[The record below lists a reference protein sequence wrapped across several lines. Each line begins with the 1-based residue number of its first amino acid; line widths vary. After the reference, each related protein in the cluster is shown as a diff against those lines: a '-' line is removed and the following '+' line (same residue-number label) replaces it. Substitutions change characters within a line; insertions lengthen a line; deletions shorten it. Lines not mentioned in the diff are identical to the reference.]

1 MDVPPQADVATL
13 PEYPTKTTADRKGL
27 YKASSTSSEEIAQPV
42 EIELLKEPPTST
54 GEIDLSQDTRYKRTK
69 KPPYDLFATWL
80 EDGRHKVGNSIQS
93 YIEMQ
98 ENLREYLEKTEEEIT
113 SLEKQSEV
121 KIKEGKGLPICWK
134 ILNIC
139 TRHQL
144 CLKILI

>member
-1 MDVPPQADVATL
+1 MYSDTNNKKHKKEMWLLEDVAHTTPSENSVKYTDVDVPPQADVATL

-80 EDGRHKVGNSIQS
+80 EDGRHKV
-93 YIEMQ
+93 YDE
-98 ENLREYLEKTEEEIT
+98 RR
-113 SLEKQSEV
+113 
-121 KIKEGKGLPICWK
+121 GKDI
-134 ILNIC
+134 
-139 TRHQL
+139 
-144 CLKILI
+144 